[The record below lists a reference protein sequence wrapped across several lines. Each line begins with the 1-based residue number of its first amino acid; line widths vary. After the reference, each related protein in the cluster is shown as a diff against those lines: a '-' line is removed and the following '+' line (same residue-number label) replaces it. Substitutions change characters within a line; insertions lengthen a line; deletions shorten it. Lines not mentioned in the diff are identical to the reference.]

1 MAFSLHLNLV
11 YKYLLKVHWTKKVYS
26 KHIHLFSV
34 DWWLQCSENYI
45 NVPSYAA
52 QNIIHWD
59 CYTNQNFHI
68 SRLHDFLEIQLCLTL
83 HQNFPP
89 PPDRVVTQYPCH
101 WRLCHAACVRQA
113 CKSCS
118 WSPRP
123 PLCLLASVQYRRD
136 DTTVHTCHTA
146 PNEPDNRQ
154 SVLTHQNTMESL
166 LFGVLPVCQ
175 WVSCT

>member
-1 MAFSLHLNLV
+1 M
-11 YKYLLKVHWTKKVYS
+11 
-26 KHIHLFSV
+26 
-34 DWWLQCSENYI
+34 
-45 NVPSYAA
+45 PSYAT
-52 QNIIHWD
+52 QIIIHWD

-101 WRLCHAACVRQA
+101 WRCCLAACVRQA

-136 DTTVHTCHTA
+136 DTTAHTCHTA
-146 PNEPDNRQ
+146 PSEPDNRQ

-166 LFGVLPVCQ
+166 CCLVFYLFASGFLALRIAGWTVILRHCCSLLCFAGLFFLSFPG
-175 WVSCT
+175 